1 VRRSPVTGSVIKSP
15 NDNNPTSILR
25 PYKAPSRYGQ
35 LVPIDDHNSDDH
47 NSTPPASAAW
57 IETIQEHDAEGLL
70 RELYEREWDRKH
82 NLVDNIL
89 KVHSLHPET
98 LRAHIDMYRT
108 VMYGQSKVSRTEREM
123 IGVVVS
129 AINKCHY

>member
-1 VRRSPVTGSVIKSP
+1 
-15 NDNNPTSILR
+15 
-25 PYKAPSRYGQ
+25 
-35 LVPIDDHNSDDH
+35 VPIDHDPDS
-47 NSTPPASAAW
+47 SPAVPAAW
-57 IETIQEHDAEGLL
+57 IETVHENDAEGLL
-70 RELYEREWDRKH
+70 RELYEREWDRER

-98 LRAHIDMYRT
+98 LRAHIDLYRT
-108 VMYGQSKVSRTEREM
+108 VMYGQSKVTRAEREM